1 MERQS
6 QAKHKNRDERLTIR
20 FTNEEKAEIIEKA
33 NACGLKPNE
42 YCRRLILG
50 HKPRLRMTQEEIDA
64 INTLGDARA
73 DLIRIN
79 NVLKKKSE
87 DFKLQLFGSI
97 SFIRLWMQAV
107 GNLIDTW
114 KGIPYFRNTII

>member
-50 HKPRLRMTQEEIDA
+50 HKPRLRMTQGELDA

-114 KGIPYFRNTII
+114 KGIMNRFNQD

>member
-42 YCRRLILG
+42 YCRRLKIG

-64 INTLGDARA
+64 INTLADERA

-79 NVLKKKSE
+79 KKKKKKSE

-114 KGIPYFRNTII
+114 KGIMNRFNQD

>member
-87 DFKLQLFGSI
+87 DFKFQLFGSI

-107 GNLIDTW
+107 GTLIDTW
-114 KGIPYFRNTII
+114 KGIMDRFNQD

>member
-64 INTLGDARA
+64 INTLGDTRA

-114 KGIPYFRNTII
+114 KGIMNRFNQD

>member
-33 NACGLKPNE
+33 KACGLKPNE

-97 SFIRLWMQAV
+97 SFIILWMQAV

-114 KGIPYFRNTII
+114 KGIMNRFNQD

>member
-97 SFIRLWMQAV
+97 SFIL
-107 GNLIDTW
+107 
-114 KGIPYFRNTII
+114 

>member
-42 YCRRLILG
+42 CCRRLILG

-114 KGIPYFRNTII
+114 KGIMNRFNQD

>member
-79 NVLKKKSE
+79 HVLKKKSE

-97 SFIRLWMQAV
+97 SFIILWMQAV

-114 KGIPYFRNTII
+114 KGIMNRFNQD

>member
-6 QAKHKNRDERLTIR
+6 QAKHKNRDERLTLR

-97 SFIRLWMQAV
+97 SFIILWMQAV

-114 KGIPYFRNTII
+114 KGIMNRFNQD

>member
-20 FTNEEKAEIIEKA
+20 FTNEEKDEIIEKA

-107 GNLIDTW
+107 GTLIDTW
-114 KGIPYFRNTII
+114 KGIMDRFNQD

>member
-33 NACGLKPNE
+33 NVCALKPNE

-97 SFIRLWMQAV
+97 SFIRMWMQAV
-107 GNLIDTW
+107 GTLIDTW
-114 KGIPYFRNTII
+114 KGIMNRFNQE

>member
-107 GNLIDTW
+107 GTLIDTW
-114 KGIPYFRNTII
+114 KGIMDRFNQD

>member
-6 QAKHKNRDERLTIR
+6 QAKHKNRDERITIR

-87 DFKLQLFGSI
+87 DFKLKLFGSI
-97 SFIRLWMQAV
+97 SFIRMWMQAV
-107 GNLIDTW
+107 STLIDTW
-114 KGIPYFRNTII
+114 KGIMDRFNQD

>member
-33 NACGLKPNE
+33 NACSLKPNE

-87 DFKLQLFGSI
+87 DFKLQQFGSI

-114 KGIPYFRNTII
+114 KGIMNRFNQD

>member
-79 NVLKKKSE
+79 NVMKKKSE

-114 KGIPYFRNTII
+114 KGIMNRFNQD

>member
-97 SFIRLWMQAV
+97 SFILLWMQAV

-114 KGIPYFRNTII
+114 KGIMNRFNQD

>member
-50 HKPRLRMTQEEIDA
+50 HKPRLRMTQEDIDA

-114 KGIPYFRNTII
+114 KGIMNRFNQD

>member
-87 DFKLQLFGSI
+87 DFKLHLFGSI
-97 SFIRLWMQAV
+97 GFIRLWMQAV
-107 GNLIDTW
+107 GTLIDTW
-114 KGIPYFRNTII
+114 KGIMDRFNQD

>member
-20 FTNEEKAEIIEKA
+20 FANEEKAEIIEKA
-33 NACGLKPNE
+33 NVCGLKPNE

-97 SFIRLWMQAV
+97 SFIRMWMQAV
-107 GNLIDTW
+107 GTLIDTW
-114 KGIPYFRNTII
+114 KGIMNRFNQE

>member
-1 MERQS
+1 MERHS
-6 QAKHKNRDERLTIR
+6 QAKHKNRDERLTVR

-97 SFIRLWMQAV
+97 SFIILWMQAV

-114 KGIPYFRNTII
+114 KGIMNRFNQD

>member
-79 NVLKKKSE
+79 NVMKKKSE

-97 SFIRLWMQAV
+97 SFILLWMQAV

-114 KGIPYFRNTII
+114 KGIMNRFNQD

>member
-107 GNLIDTW
+107 GNLIDTG
-114 KGIPYFRNTII
+114 KGIMERFNQD

>member
-87 DFKLQLFGSI
+87 DFKHQLYRSI

-114 KGIPYFRNTII
+114 KGIMNRFNQD

>member
-114 KGIPYFRNTII
+114 KGIMNRFNQN

>member
-64 INTLGDARA
+64 INTLGAARA
-73 DLIRIN
+73 ALIRIN

-114 KGIPYFRNTII
+114 KGIMNRFNQD

>member
-97 SFIRLWMQAV
+97 GFIRLWMQAV
-107 GNLIDTW
+107 GTLIDTW
-114 KGIPYFRNTII
+114 KGIMDRFNQD

>member
-97 SFIRLWMQAV
+97 SFIILWMQAV

-114 KGIPYFRNTII
+114 KGITNRFNQD

>member
-50 HKPRLRMTQEEIDA
+50 YKPRLRMTQEEIDA

-114 KGIPYFRNTII
+114 KGIMERFNQD

>member
-87 DFKLQLFGSI
+87 DFKLQLFGSS

-114 KGIPYFRNTII
+114 KGIMNRFNQD

>member
-50 HKPRLRMTQEEIDA
+50 HKPRQRMTQEEIDA

-114 KGIPYFRNTII
+114 KGIMNRFNQD

>member
-114 KGIPYFRNTII
+114 KVIMNRFNQD

>member
-64 INTLGDARA
+64 INSAPVKA
-73 DLIRIN
+73 
-79 NVLKKKSE
+79 
-87 DFKLQLFGSI
+87 
-97 SFIRLWMQAV
+97 A
-107 GNLIDTW
+107 
-114 KGIPYFRNTII
+114 

>member
-97 SFIRLWMQAV
+97 CFIILWMQAV

-114 KGIPYFRNTII
+114 KGIMNRFNQD

>member
-33 NACGLKPNE
+33 SACGLKPNE

-97 SFIRLWMQAV
+97 SFIILWMQAV

-114 KGIPYFRNTII
+114 KGIMNRFNQD

>member
-107 GNLIDTW
+107 GNLVDTW
-114 KGIPYFRNTII
+114 KGIMNRFNQD

>member
-1 MERQS
+1 MEHQS
-6 QAKHKNRDERLTIR
+6 QSKHKNRDERLTIR

-114 KGIPYFRNTII
+114 KVIMNRFNQD

>member
-87 DFKLQLFGSI
+87 DFKLQQFGSI

-114 KGIPYFRNTII
+114 KGIMNRFNQD

>member
-97 SFIRLWMQAV
+97 SFIIWWMQAV

-114 KGIPYFRNTII
+114 KGIMNRFNQD

>member
-20 FTNEEKAEIIEKA
+20 FTNEEKAEILEKA

-97 SFIRLWMQAV
+97 SFIRMWMQAV
-107 GNLIDTW
+107 GTLIDTW
-114 KGIPYFRNTII
+114 KGIMNRFNQD